1 MADPA
6 GLIEGWIGRNSAI
19 IVGLTIGTAA
29 KYGLTLT
36 EGRKLSWRG
45 VIADLLLLGML
56 GLLAVTVAD
65 WCSLTGNARVLVGA
79 LSAVSS
85 DRLIRLARDRFLKR
99 VEDELSTT
107 VAASPA
113 TATEVPAGVGLPE
126 AVRLLPGT
134 EDKPIARAG
143 AALRGAFRDTTRR
156 RPPADQIEAL
166 RRLDTP
172 SE

>member
-85 DRLIRLARDRFLKR
+85 DRLIRLARDRFMKR

-107 VAASPA
+107 VAASPV
-113 TATEVPAGVGLPE
+113 TAAQVPAGVGAPE
-126 AVRLLPGT
+126 AVSLLPGT
-134 EDKPIARAG
+134 PDRSIARAG
-143 AALRGAFRDTTRR
+143 AALRGAYRASTRQ

-166 RRLDTP
+166 RRLDTQDQ
-172 SE
+172 